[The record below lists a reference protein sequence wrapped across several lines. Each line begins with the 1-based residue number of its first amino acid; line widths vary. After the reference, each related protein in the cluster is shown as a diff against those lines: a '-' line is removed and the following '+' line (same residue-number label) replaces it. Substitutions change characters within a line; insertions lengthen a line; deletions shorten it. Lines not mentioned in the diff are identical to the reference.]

1 MSCCIH
7 LSHCR
12 WSWLLIGILTL
23 PILVGSRAA
32 ADDDAAASVDGS
44 APPALNKTQLT
55 SQIEK
60 LQADANLDAAVKKNA
75 IEFLKTAVEDW
86 NAASQAEQSQLRLQR
101 QLETAAEELDT
112 LRKKLASM
120 PAKST
125 VSIPA
130 NADSEQLERQ
140 RDELERTLEKPETGL
155 RERVS
160 RLEHELSQRPER
172 LKSINEQLLEAE
184 DQLKET
190 EEELKKLPDDPDS
203 PVAAAHRLALRAA
216 IYRYEQEM
224 ASIEAERH
232 WLESADAD
240 RWIHV
245 LQQIAERDVARV
257 EDELEQVN
265 ERLEVQRKREAAER
279 VEQARQDSLS
289 VHPALKSWADENQQ
303 LAERSRK
310 LTERLQAV
318 EEEKDV
324 VSERLEELEKESKEM
339 RETVE
344 SVGRNDAIGLIL
356 RQQLAKLPDQRLL
369 RRHVATREEDIREI
383 NLKKFEIERQQR
395 ETPEAEAILQSVR
408 TASRSPAE
416 GLDDG
421 TLKSQAETVLK
432 HREELLEQLERDYT
446 RLFTNLADLALSERK
461 LLTATQETAR
471 FYDEQMLWMRSGAVF
486 GFRDIEHWSAAVR
499 RVTAANGSQDLP
511 SYFLLDLEHRPVIYL
526 LAALAAWGWLLLGKR
541 RRPRISTSEEQRL
554 REFSLGTAAREA
566 VLTAISA
573 AFVPGLMAFAA
584 WRLDQSTDGSA
595 WLAGMSNG
603 LWRCAAWVWPLIILR
618 RACAAD
624 GLAVVHL
631 AWTEEAARR
640 ISRRVTWFLPPSAVL
655 MFTVGAMEIAKNDVV
670 SDSLGRTAFLVLMGM
685 CGLFCRGLLASRD
698 QSPEALVKD
707 PWKQRAEQF
716 LYWTVPLAPWGLAI
730 VAFAGYYDTALKL
743 AGRLEATAWLWLI
756 LSGLQSS
763 GSRWIAGEQQRL
775 ENLPDPSLSPED
787 VGQRLGDKRKS
798 LFARLR
804 ASQAA
809 RGPSPVQMSRQMLVL
824 LRTLVVVCGLTGLAA
839 IWNDVLP
846 AVVHAERWT
855 LWETVATQQV
865 ADVGKDGNS
874 SGVRTVL
881 RLDPVTAVDVGL
893 ALLICGVTLI
903 AARNIPALVEILFL
917 ERLPLDVGGRFAV
930 TILVRYSLF
939 VLGISLACGRIN
951 IGWRDIQWL
960 IAAASVGLG
969 FGLQDIFANFVS
981 GIILLFE
988 RPIRVGDVIT
998 IGDTTGTV
1006 SQIRFRSTTILD
1018 HDRRELVVPNKDLI
1032 TGKLLNW
1039 TLTDQINRIK
1049 LRVAVSNDADP
1060 NQIRQLLQEIALA
1073 HPIVLKDPSP
1083 TATLEELGANSLI
1096 FQLKAFL
1103 PSLDDRSKVIH
1114 ELHSTIH
1121 TRLHANGIGTAP
1133 LPAAKPPASP
1143 TKGVAA

>member
-1 MSCCIH
+1 MAN
-7 LSHCR
+7 LF
-12 WSWLLIGILTL
+12 L
-23 PILVGSRAA
+23 
-32 ADDDAAASVDGS
+32 AASLPAAEDAPTNVDGS
-44 APPALNKTQLT
+44 APTALTKAQLT
-55 SQIEK
+55 SQLEK
-60 LQADANLDAAVKKNA
+60 LQGDSNLDETVKKNA
-75 IEFLKTAVEDW
+75 INFLKTAVEDW

-101 QLETAAEELDT
+101 QLETAAGELET

-120 PAKST
+120 SAKST
-125 VSIPA
+125 ASIPEK
-130 NADSEQLERQ
+130 ADSEQLERQ
-140 RDELERTLEKPETGL
+140 RDELERSLEKPENGL

-172 LKSINEQLLEAE
+172 LKSVNEQLLETE
-184 DQLKET
+184 NQLKET
-190 EEELKKLPDDPDS
+190 EAELKKLPNDDES
-203 PVAAAHRLALRAA
+203 PMAAAHRLALRAA
-216 IYRYEQEM
+216 IYRCEQEI
-224 ASIEAERH
+224 ASIDAERR
-232 WLESADAD
+232 WLESTDAD

-257 EDELEQVN
+257 EDELRQVD
-265 ERLEVQRKREAAER
+265 ERLEAQRKREAAER
-279 VEQARQDSLS
+279 VEQARQDSLT
-289 VHPALKSWADENQQ
+289 VHPALKPWADENQQ

-310 LTERLQAV
+310 LTERLEAV
-318 EEEKDV
+318 EDEKDV
-324 VSERLEELEKESKEM
+324 VAERLEALEKESKEM
-339 RETVE
+339 HETVE
-344 SVGRNDAIGLIL
+344 FVGRNDAIGLIL

-369 RRHVATREEDIREI
+369 RRHVATWEEDIREI
-383 NLKKFEIERQQR
+383 NLKKFEIERQDR

-408 TASRSPAE
+408 NASRSKE
-416 GLDDG
+416 KGLDDAALLG
-421 TLKSQAETVLK
+421 QVETVLK
-432 HREELLEQLERDYT
+432 HRHELLEQLAEDYSK
-446 RLFTNLADLALSERK
+446 LFKNLADLALSERK
-461 LLTATQETAR
+461 LLAATQETAK
-471 FYDEQMLWMRSGAVF
+471 FYDEQMLWMRSGTVF
-486 GFRDIEHWSAAVR
+486 GLRDLEHWSAATR
-499 RVTAANGSQDLP
+499 RLTAANGWHDLP
-511 SYFLLDLEHRPVIYL
+511 AFFLHDLEHRPVFYL
-526 LAALAAWGWLLLGKR
+526 LAALAVWGWLLLGKR
-541 RRPRISTSEEQRL
+541 RRPRISISEEQRL
-554 REFSLGTAAREA
+554 RDFSLGTAAMEA

-573 AFVPGLMAFAA
+573 AFVPGLLAFAA
-584 WRLDQSTDGSA
+584 WRLDQSMDGSA
-595 WLAGMSNG
+595 WLVGMSNG

-631 AWTEEAARR
+631 AWTEEAAKR
-640 ISRRVTWFLPPSAVL
+640 ISRRVALFLPPSTIL
-655 MFTVGAMEIAKNDVV
+655 MFAVGSMEVAKTDIV
-670 SDSLGRTAFLVLMGM
+670 SDSLGRTAFLVLMGL

-698 QSPEALVKD
+698 QSPEALDKD
-707 PWKQRAEQF
+707 PWRLRAEQF
-716 LYWTVPLAPWGLAI
+716 LYWTVPLAPWGLAM

-763 GSRWIAGEQQRL
+763 ASRWIAGERQRL
-775 ENLPDPSLSPED
+775 ENLPDANQSPEEI
-787 VGQRLGDKRKS
+787 GQRLGDKRKS

-804 ASQAA
+804 GNQAA
-809 RGPSPVQMSRQMLVL
+809 RGPSPEQMSRQMFVL
-824 LRTLVVVCGLTGLAA
+824 LRTFVVVCGFAALAG
-839 IWNDVLP
+839 IWNGVLP
-846 AVVHAERWT
+846 TVVQVDRWT
-855 LWETVATQQV
+855 LWETIATHQV
-865 ADVGKDGNS
+865 VDAGQNGNS
-874 SGVRTVL
+874 TVRTVT
-881 RLDPVTAVDVGL
+881 RMDPVTAVDLGL

-939 VLGISLACGRIN
+939 VLGVSLACGRIN
-951 IGWRDIQWL
+951 IGWSNVQWL

-1032 TGKLLNW
+1032 EGKLLNW

-1049 LRVAVSNDADP
+1049 LRVAVGNDADP

-1073 HPIVLKDPSP
+1073 HPTVLKEPAP
-1083 TATLEELGANSLI
+1083 TATLEELGTSSLI

-1121 TRLHANGIGTAP
+1121 TRLHADGIGTP
-1133 LPAAKPPASP
+1133 LLPAAKPPAPP